1 RARTAARQRGLDE
14 GQRPDPRRG
23 VDAEVLCDGTAH
35 RHPGEVGRAEAE
47 GIEDSEGIGCQ
58 VDARV
63 AGPAGWG
70 RRRLSGIAVVESDDV
85 QALGSQQHAE
95 VLVPPVYGL
104 GGTGDEEDRRSAR
117 VTELVDRQ
125 ADAVEA
131 E

>member
-1 RARTAARQRGLDE
+1 
-14 GQRPDPRRG
+14 
-23 VDAEVLCDGTAH
+23 
-35 RHPGEVGRAEAE
+35 
-47 GIEDSEGIGCQ
+47 

-85 QALGSQQHAE
+85 EALGSQQHAE
-95 VLVPPVYGL
+95 VLVPPVHGP
-104 GGTGDEEDRRSAR
+104 GGTGEEEDRRSAR

-131 E
+131 EELHAHDDASPTTVWHWYVSAHVTVLSMDCTRVVQLGMCSLNSSRVVMIFCR